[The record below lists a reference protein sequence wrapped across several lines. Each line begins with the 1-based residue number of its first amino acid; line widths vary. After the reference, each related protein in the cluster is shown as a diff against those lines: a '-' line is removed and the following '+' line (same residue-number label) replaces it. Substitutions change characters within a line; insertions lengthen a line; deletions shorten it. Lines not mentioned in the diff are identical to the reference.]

1 MFDFSMINSEDSY
14 ITKDFVL
21 SRLSDQQI
29 IEYYLNIKLAYS
41 NLISSPFREDK
52 NPSFGIKYNG
62 SKFTAKDF
70 GTKEIFDCF
79 NIVEKLYNCN
89 FQEALRIIC
98 NDFNL
103 ISKSERPVTRDNT
116 LQQSQPVT
124 VTPLIKPKKNIIT
137 IEEQPFT
144 KVDLDYWSLYG
155 IDENTLKLFNVKSCK
170 YVWLNGSLCRIYNN
184 KNPVYAYQ
192 FDKTYKIYCPLTKN
206 KKTKWLFSGNQN
218 DIEGYN
224 VLMAYVFNQEISNYE
239 KSAFDTIIVTKS
251 LKDVMCLYKL
261 GYQAISLQSEGNPFT
276 FELYLKLKNLG
287 LKNFYS
293 FYDNDKAGIAGT
305 NEIVSAFPDFI
316 PLYIPDEYGAKDI
329 SDYTAKFG
337 LREAKVLIDSL
348 L

>member
-1 MFDFSMINSEDSY
+1 MFDFSKIQSEDSY

-62 SKFTAKDF
+62 NKFTAKDF

-89 FQEALRIIC
+89 FQEALRIIS

-103 ISKSERPVTRDNT
+103 ISKSEKPVTRDNT

-124 VTPLIKPKKNIIT
+124 ATSLIKPKKNVIT

-155 IDENTLKLFNVKSCK
+155 IDENTLNLFNVKSCK
-170 YVWLNGSLCRIYNN
+170 YVWLNGSLCRIYNS

-192 FDKTYKIYCPLTKN
+192 FGKTYKIYCPLTKN
-206 KKTKWLFSGNQN
+206 KKTKWLFSGNQT
-218 DIEGYN
+218 DIEGYDALVTN
-224 VLMAYVFNQEISNYE
+224 YEKYVFN
-239 KSAFDTIIVTKS
+239 TIIVTKS

-261 GYQAISLQSEGNPFT
+261 GYQAISLQGEANPFT

-305 NEIVSAFPDFI
+305 NDIVSAFSDFT

-329 SDYTAKFG
+329 SDYIAKFG
-337 LREAKVLIDSL
+337 LREAQILIDSL

>member
-1 MFDFSMINSEDSY
+1 MFDFSKISSEDSY

-62 SKFTAKDF
+62 EKFIAKDF
-70 GTKEIFDCF
+70 STNETFDCF
-79 NIVEKLYNCN
+79 NIVQKLYNCN
-89 FQEALRIIC
+89 FQEALKIIS

-103 ISKSERPVTRDNT
+103 IKNNKLELTEVDT
-116 LQQSQPVT
+116 LPRNRIIT
-124 VTPLIKPKKNIIT
+124 KNKKNIIT

-144 KVDLDYWSLYG
+144 QVDKDYWSVYG
-155 IDENTLKLFNVKSCK
+155 IDLPTLQLFNVKSCK
-170 YVWLNGSLCRIYNN
+170 YVWLNGSLCRIYNS

-192 FDKTYKIYCPLTKN
+192 FDKNYKIYCPLTNN

-224 VLMAYVFNQEISNYE
+224 ELVTNVFRQDISNYE
-239 KSAFDTIIVTKS
+239 KSCLDTIIVTKS

-261 GYQAISLQSEGNPFT
+261 GYQAISLQGETNPFN
-276 FELYLKLKNLG
+276 FELYLKLKYRG
-287 LKNFYS
+287 IKNFYT

-305 NEIVSAFPDFI
+305 NKIVSAFPDFI
-316 PLYIPDEYGAKDI
+316 PLFVPEEYGVKDI
-329 SDYTAKFG
+329 SDYISMFG
-337 LREAKVLIDSL
+337 LREAKSLIDSL

>member
-1 MFDFSMINSEDSY
+1 MFDFSKIQSEDSY

-70 GTKEIFDCF
+70 STRETFDCF
-79 NIVEKLYNCN
+79 AIVQKLYGCS
-89 FQEALRIIC
+89 FQEALRIIS

-103 ISKSERPVTRDNT
+103 INKSEKLVSSNP
-116 LQQSQPVT
+116 LSQGQSV
-124 VTPLIKPKKNIIT
+124 ISSKMKPKKNIIT

-144 KVDLDYWSLYG
+144 QVDINYWSQYG
-155 IDENTLKLFNVKSCK
+155 IDVDTLKLFSVKSCK
-170 YVWLNGSLCRIYNN
+170 YVWLNGSLCRIYNS

-192 FDKTYKIYCPLTKN
+192 FNKDYKIYCPLTNN
-206 KKTKWLFSGNQN
+206 KKTKWLFSGSQN

-224 VLMAYVFNQEISNYE
+224 QFITNVFIPEMSNYE
-239 KSAFDTIIVTKS
+239 KSCLDTIVITKS

-261 GYQAISLQSEGNPFT
+261 GYQAISLQGETNPLT
-276 FELYLKLKNLG
+276 TELYFKLKRRG
-287 LKNFYS
+287 IKNIYVFL
-293 FYDNDKAGIAGT
+293 DNDNAGKQSTSKMVDCFTALKPIFVP
-305 NEIVSAFPDFI
+305 E
-316 PLYIPDEYGAKDI
+316 EYGAKDI
-329 SDYTAKFG
+329 SDYISLFG
-337 LREAKVLIDSL
+337 LKEAKVLIDSL

>member
-1 MFDFSMINSEDSY
+1 MFDFSKIQSEDSY

-70 GTKEIFDCF
+70 STRETFDCF
-79 NIVEKLYNCN
+79 AIVQKLYGCS
-89 FQEALRIIC
+89 FQEALRIIS

-103 ISKSERPVTRDNT
+103 IKSSKIELTEIDT
-116 LQQSQPVT
+116 LPRNRSIT
-124 VTPLIKPKKNIIT
+124 KNKKNVIT

-144 KVDLDYWSLYG
+144 KVDLEYWSLYG
-155 IDENTLKLFNVKSCK
+155 IDEDTIKLFNVKSCK
-170 YVWLNGSLCRIYNN
+170 YVWLNGSLCRIYNS

-192 FDKTYKIYCPLTKN
+192 FNKDYKIYCPLTNN

-224 VLMAYVFNQEISNYE
+224 QFITNVFMPEMFNYE
-239 KSAFDTIIVTKS
+239 KSCLDTIVITKS

-261 GYQAISLQSEGNPFT
+261 GYQAISLQGETNPLT
-276 FELYLKLKNLG
+276 TELYFKLKRRG
-287 LKNFYS
+287 IKNIYVFL
-293 FYDNDKAGIAGT
+293 DNDNAGKQSTSKMVDCFTALKPIFVP
-305 NEIVSAFPDFI
+305 E
-316 PLYIPDEYGAKDI
+316 EYGAKDI
-329 SDYTAKFG
+329 SDYISLFG
-337 LREAKVLIDSL
+337 LKEAKVLIDSL

>member
-1 MFDFSMINSEDSY
+1 MFDFSKIQSEDSY

-52 NPSFGIKYNG
+52 NPSFGIKYNNG
-62 SKFTAKDF
+62 KFTAKDF
-70 GTKEIFDCF
+70 STKETFDCF
-79 NIVEKLYNCN
+79 TIVQKLYGCS
-89 FQEALRIIC
+89 FQEALRIIS

-103 ISKSERPVTRDNT
+103 INKSEKPINSNPLR
-116 LQQSQPVT
+116 QGQSV
-124 VTPLIKPKKNIIT
+124 ISSKMKPKKNVIT

-144 KVDLDYWSLYG
+144 QVDQGYWNQYG
-155 IDENTLKLFNVKSCK
+155 IDIPTLQLFGVKSCK
-170 YVWLNGSLCRIYNN
+170 YVWLNGSLCRIYNS

-192 FDKTYKIYCPLTKN
+192 FNKTYKIYCPLTKN

-218 DIEGYN
+218 DIEGYDIL
-224 VLMAYVFNQEISNYE
+224 VTSVFTSAVDKYE
-239 KSAFDTIIVTKS
+239 KSCFDTLIITKS

-261 GYQAISLQSEGNPFT
+261 GYQAISLQGETNPFT

-287 LKNFYS
+287 LKNFYT
-293 FYDNDKAGIAGT
+293 FYDNDKAGIVGT
-305 NEIVSAFPDFI
+305 NEIVSSFPDFI
-316 PLYIPDEYGAKDI
+316 PLYIPEEYGAKDI
-329 SDYTAKFG
+329 SDYIAKFG
-337 LREAKVLIDSL
+337 LKEAQSLIDSL